1 MDIRFY
7 DFEFNILY
15 ILPSF
20 SKDIGY
26 TSCNTVREFNG
37 PGSFEIVFVSDE
49 LKDIVEKHKNDLF
62 ITWGDFQGILTGYQ
76 WNDRDKSASI
86 FGFHMNCLLERRIIT
101 EEFDEET
108 GNKVLS
114 GYITKLTKTFINKYY
129 DFLEWKEVSVF
140 GDSIDYEPE
149 SYASG
154 NTIIQN
160 LLSKGKAGYLIY
172 ADIPNK
178 KYTFQ
183 VLEPKENP
191 IMFSISNLN
200 AYDIVESYDN
210 KSYGTGGWYKEE
222 REETTTD
229 SEGKTET
236 KTIEEWKYYNKISA
250 VSGIYKKEI
259 LLSSDSEEK
268 ATTEFDSKIPFNQV
282 SLNTRNVKYGEDY
295 ALGDIV
301 RCQTKNVAVKKQI
314 TSINRWYEKELGE
327 KPILS
332 EV

>member
-1 MDIRFY
+1 
-7 DFEFNILY
+7 
-15 ILPSF
+15 
-20 SKDIGY
+20 
-26 TSCNTVREFNG
+26 
-37 PGSFEIVFVSDE
+37 
-49 LKDIVEKHKNDLF
+49 
-62 ITWGDFQGILTGYQ
+62 
-76 WNDRDKSASI
+76 
-86 FGFHMNCLLERRIIT
+86 
-101 EEFDEET
+101 
-108 GNKVLS
+108 
-114 GYITKLTKTFINKYY
+114 
-129 DFLEWKEVSVF
+129 
-140 GDSIDYEPE
+140 
-149 SYASG
+149 
-154 NTIIQN
+154 
-160 LLSKGKAGYLIY
+160 
-172 ADIPNK
+172 
-178 KYTFQ
+178 
-183 VLEPKENP
+183 
-191 IMFSISNLN
+191 MFSISNLN